1 LISDPWG
8 LFGPGWAGEYSG
20 LSETAQRY
28 GIKQEIDEIRA
39 RLGQG
44 GRNIPDVPKAWV
56 NGGQL
61 VDDYSPLQLERFRT
75 VDNLEMLRKQGI
87 VELDAD
93 WGIKSVVS
101 GREMFIKPSPVRFT
115 QEWVSYTSSDKV
127 NTLDTTGRTA
137 RIAPEQLPAMD
148 VVVMPDGRLTSLDNR
163 RLTAAQLYNAE
174 SVKVV
179 IHDSND
185 MLPNADTVK
194 RFTWDGNKPTTWS
207 EAAAV
212 RIFKQGAD
220 FRESFRQGSPV
231 VPQVRQAPEDPL
243 YRPYLITPTRRR

>member
-1 LISDPWG
+1 
-8 LFGPGWAGEYSG
+8 
-20 LSETAQRY
+20 
-28 GIKQEIDEIRA
+28 
-39 RLGQG
+39 
-44 GRNIPDVPKAWV
+44 
-56 NGGQL
+56 
-61 VDDYSPLQLERFRT
+61 
-75 VDNLEMLRKQGI
+75 MLRKQGI
-87 VELDAD
+87 VELDAN

-101 GREMFIKPSPVRFT
+101 GREMFIKPSQVRFT

-185 MLPNADTVK
+185 MLPDADTVK

-212 RIFKQGAD
+212 RIFKQGSD

-231 VPQVRQAPEDPL
+231 VPQVRQAPEDPF